1 MFETNQRY
9 MIFSR
14 CIKYSLYVITYAV
27 VLFPSREERRA
38 EIKEKR
44 AVKVSNIVLL
54 HYLQDLFKNFRSGND
69 LETSWYYG
77 YEYLFFTCT
86 MEYSTTKFIHRK
98 EKKFSTNYFLY
109 NCCRYYL
116 PTCSGSADG
125 GGHEGFDAISGQ
137 RI

>member
-1 MFETNQRY
+1 

-54 HYLQDLFKNFRSGND
+54 HYLQDLFKNFRGGND

-125 GGHEGFDAISGQ
+125 GGH
-137 RI
+137 